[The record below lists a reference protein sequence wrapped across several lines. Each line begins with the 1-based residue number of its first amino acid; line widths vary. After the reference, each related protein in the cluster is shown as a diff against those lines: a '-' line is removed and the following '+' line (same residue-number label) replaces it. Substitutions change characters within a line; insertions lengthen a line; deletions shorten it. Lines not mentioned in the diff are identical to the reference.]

1 MDVRAVD
8 LNLLKAFD
16 ALTSERAVTR
26 AATRIGL
33 SQPAMS
39 HALSRLRALFA
50 DDLFVRTPT
59 GMEPTARAREIAPL
73 VAAAIEHI
81 EAALNLGIGFDP
93 AKSTGIFT
101 AGMAEYAEVALVG
114 RLAAAFARQAARAT
128 LRLTPL
134 TGTDAAEQLD
144 RGVIDVAVARLGTLP
159 THVESVL
166 LLRDPFVVVARRGHP
181 IVGQSLSIEA
191 YAALNHILVS
201 PRGDTSGA
209 LDRILVDFGL
219 RRRGP
224 NRPPDRRHRRNRN
237 HALADRLLDDRVD
250 GLAPPCR
257 ERARP
262 GLVPLAAHR
271 SGQRFT
277 ILTVAVSA
285 ALEPSSEREKR
296 GLFVSRKT
304 TDLVAPLAEPLER
317 LKKSHRA
324 ARRKLARRSDC
335 FPVRI
340 NPRPP

>member
-1 MDVRAVD
+1 MLFIRSMDIRAVD

-16 ALTSERAVTR
+16 ALTNERAVTR
-26 AATRIGL
+26 AAGRIGL

-39 HALSRLRALFA
+39 HALSRLRDLFA

-93 AKSTGIFT
+93 AKSAGIFT

-114 RLAAAFARQAARAT
+114 RLAAGFADQAARAT

-134 TGTDAAEQLD
+134 TGADAAEQLD
-144 RGVIDVAVARLGTLP
+144 RGAIDVAVAHLNTLP
-159 THVESVL
+159 AHIESML

-181 IVGQSLSIEA
+181 IAGQQLSLEA

-219 RRRGP
+219 RRRIALLVATYLALP
-224 NRPPDRRHRRNRN
+224 V
-237 HALADRLLDDRVD
+237 ALA
-250 GLAPPCR
+250 A
-257 ERARP
+257 
-262 GLVPLAAHR
+262 
-271 SGQRFT
+271 S
-277 ILTVAVSA
+277 
-285 ALEPSSEREKR
+285 
-296 GLFVSRKT
+296 
-304 TDLVAPLAEPLER
+304 DLVATVPSRTARQIAATAEIEIMPLPIDFSMTVSMAWHR
-317 LKKSHRA
+317 RA
-324 ARRKLARRSDC
+324 ASEPAQAWFRALLIDAASD
-335 FPVRI
+335 
-340 NPRPP
+340 

>member
-1 MDVRAVD
+1 MDIRSVD
-8 LNLLKAFD
+8 FNLLKAFD

-26 AATRIGL
+26 AGDRIGL

-39 HALSRLRALFA
+39 HALSRLRSLFA

-114 RLAAAFARQAARAT
+114 RLAEAFARQAARAT
-128 LRLTPL
+128 LRLKPL
-134 TGTDAAEQLD
+134 TGVDAAEQLD
-144 RGVIDVAVARLGTLP
+144 RGAIDVAVARLGTLP
-159 THVESVL
+159 THVESIL

-181 IVGQSLSIEA
+181 IAGQNLSIEA

-219 RRRGP
+219 RRRIALLVATYLALP
-224 NRPPDRRHRRNRN
+224 V
-237 HALADRLLDDRVD
+237 ALA
-250 GLAPPCR
+250 A
-257 ERARP
+257 
-262 GLVPLAAHR
+262 
-271 SGQRFT
+271 S
-277 ILTVAVSA
+277 
-285 ALEPSSEREKR
+285 
-296 GLFVSRKT
+296 
-304 TDLVAPLAEPLER
+304 DLVATVPSRTARQIAATAEIDIMPLPIDFSTTVSMAWHR
-317 LKKSHRA
+317 RA
-324 ARRKLARRSDC
+324 ASEPAQAWFRALLIEAAGD
-335 FPVRI
+335 
-340 NPRPP
+340 